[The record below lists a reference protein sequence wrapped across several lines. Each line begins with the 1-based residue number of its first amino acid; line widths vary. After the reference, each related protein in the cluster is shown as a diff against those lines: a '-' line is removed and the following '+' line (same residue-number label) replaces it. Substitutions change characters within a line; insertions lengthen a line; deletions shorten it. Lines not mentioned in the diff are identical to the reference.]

1 MRVCNCRPVWPTYET
16 SQLEQL
22 ILYTTFL
29 LFCVGSG
36 SLWVLMKLLSLLRLL
51 YDNLTLISLVMLL
64 NFSEKFEING
74 TMKKGTLIISSFS
87 LFSFEL
93 FNLLLTVHGE
103 F

>member
-22 ILYTTFL
+22 ILCTTFL
-29 LFCVGSG
+29 LFCVGSE

-51 YDNLTLISLVMLL
+51 YDNLTLIFLVMLL
-64 NFSEKFEING
+64 NFSEKFEMNG
-74 TMKKGTLIISSFS
+74 TVKKGTLSVSSFS

-93 FNLLLTVHGE
+93 FDLLISA
-103 F
+103 FN